1 MSLFQCTISQCD
13 ITCVNDL
20 GSRLSVLGSY
30 LGSCFS
36 FLKNQ
41 LSVLSVSGSKPG
53 IPGMGLYMLT
63 VMALIIFS

>member
-13 ITCVNDL
+13 IACVKDL

-41 LSVLSVSGSKPG
+41 LSVLGSKPG
-53 IPGMGLYMLT
+53 IPGMGGRYMFT